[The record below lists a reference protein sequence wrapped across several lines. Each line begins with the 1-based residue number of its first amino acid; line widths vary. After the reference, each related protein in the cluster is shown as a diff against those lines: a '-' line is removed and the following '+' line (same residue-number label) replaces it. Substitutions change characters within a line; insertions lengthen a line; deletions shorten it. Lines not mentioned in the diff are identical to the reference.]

1 MLGLKLNHDCKKGA
15 LVDTFA
21 GPRALHMWV
30 FKDHPSGLQ
39 VKFHKNPIG
48 VFVAP
53 AE

>member
-1 MLGLKLNHDCKKGA
+1 MIVKGT
-15 LVDTFA
+15 LVDIFA
-21 GPRALHMWV
+21 GPKALHMWV

-53 AE
+53 GE